1 MSKSMLIDAAH
12 SEETRVV
19 VIGPNGLE
27 ELDFESASLRTLK
40 GNIYLAKVT
49 RVEPSLQAAFVSYGG
64 NRHGFLPFS
73 EIHPDYY
80 RIPVADRE
88 ALLAETSDEREDR
101 IDQDDDDGIDDGFDS
116 ANQTESA
123 DEDNAI
129 ELLSSESNEE
139 DNNAEVAE
147 TSVNEPNEEDDVESI
162 DANERAFDEVKDEF
176 SEEDAE
182 DDNAEGGRNY
192 DRNRGRSRRR
202 QQQRRRH
209 PSNNRYKIQEV
220 IKRGQI
226 MLVQVGKEERGGKGA
241 AMTTFISLAGR
252 YCVLMPNT
260 GNGGGISRKITD
272 ANDRKRLKSLIDDL
286 DLPEGMATIVRTAG
300 VERTKAELKRDHE
313 VLLRLWDEIRER
325 TLTSS
330 APALIYEEASL
341 VKRAI
346 RDLYGRD
353 VDEVLVEGEGAYREA
368 KDFMRSLM
376 PSHAKR
382 VQPYKDPVPLFQARG
397 VEGRLEG
404 LFNPIVR
411 LPSGGYL
418 VINQTE
424 ALVAIDVNSGR
435 STRERNIEE
444 TALKTNLEAA
454 AEAARQLRLR
464 ELAGIVVIDFIDMD
478 DRRNNAAV
486 ERKLKEAI
494 KVDRARVHVGR
505 MSPLGLVEISR
516 QRLRPSMFETSFHEC
531 EVCAGIGRVR
541 SVESN
546 ALGLLRAAEDCA
558 FQAGGNVDIAVRA
571 AAETIVYLLNHK
583 RDGIQRIEEMY
594 GARLLFTQ
602 DNSLA
607 AHQRLVEVIGRNN
620 NKTDNSQARNQD
632 FDGHRHNNRD
642 EEAEERPD
650 RNRRPGRKRDDATNE
665 REPKLAREDEE
676 KSATSTPSNIKDDED
691 ENTNRR
697 RRRGRRGGRRRK
709 GAEDEDV
716 ELINGEATIENAN
729 PITENADDVAD
740 SENEEQKGSRRRRR
754 RRGGRGKS
762 GADLSE
768 IPTVADN
775 LADNTATKT
784 VVGETIN
791 QEQNRTSEPSSEDAS
806 ETQTIAQT
814 IVEPEPLEIN
824 SGSEPPPSKSMEEPE
839 PQPSGPPRT
848 GWWRRLR
855 S

>member
-123 DEDNAI
+123 NEDNAI
-129 ELLSSESNEE
+129 ELLSSEPNEE

-182 DDNAEGGRNY
+182 DDNAEGVRNY

-313 VLLRLWDEIRER
+313 FLLRLWDEIRER

-531 EVCAGIGRVR
+531 EACAGIGRVR

-583 RDGIQRIEEMY
+583 RDGIQRIEEIY
-594 GARLLFTQ
+594 GARLLFAQ

-620 NKTDNSQARNQD
+620 SKPDNSQARNQD
-632 FDGHRHNNRD
+632 FDGHRHDNRD
-642 EEAEERPD
+642 EEAEERPT
-650 RNRRPGRKRDDATNE
+650 RNRRRGRNRDDATNE
-665 REPKLAREDEE
+665 HEAELAREDKE

-709 GAEDEDV
+709 GAEDEDG

-768 IPTVADN
+768 IPAVADN

-784 VVGETIN
+784 VVSETTN
-791 QEQNRTSEPSSEDAS
+791 QEQTRASEPSSEDAS
-806 ETQTIAQT
+806 ETPTIAQT
-814 IVEPEPLEIN
+814 IVEPEPSEIN
-824 SGSEPPPSKSMEEPE
+824 SGSEPPSSKSMEEPE
-839 PQPSGPPRT
+839 PEPSGPPRT

>member
-27 ELDFESASLRTLK
+27 EFDFESASLRTLK

-80 RIPVADRE
+80 RIPIADRE
-88 ALLAETSDEREDR
+88 ALLAETAAEQQDR
-101 IDQDDDDGIDDGFDS
+101 LVQDDDV
-116 ANQTESA
+116 
-123 DEDNAI
+123 
-129 ELLSSESNEE
+129 SN
-139 DNNAEVAE
+139 
-147 TSVNEPNEEDDVESI
+147 EDDVESPTGAADDDNVTEAPSLEI
-162 DANERAFDEVKDEF
+162 SEDQNLEQVDEIESNIELLDGSKVEHTE
-176 SEEDAE
+176 SQEEAEEEDTE
-182 DDNAEGGRNY
+182 DGELDEGRDH

-202 QQQRRRH
+202 QQRRRH

-286 DLPEGMATIVRTAG
+286 DLPGGMATIVRTAG
-300 VERTKAELKRDHE
+300 VQRTKAELKRDHE
-313 VLLRLWDEIRER
+313 FLLRLWDEIRER
-325 TLTSS
+325 TLSSS

-353 VDEVLVEGEGAYREA
+353 VDEVLVEGDDCYREA

-397 VEGRLEG
+397 VEGRLES
-404 LFNPIVR
+404 LFHPIVR

-454 AEAARQLRLR
+454 VEAARQLRLR

-478 DRRNNAAV
+478 ERRNNAAV
-486 ERKLKEAI
+486 ERKLKESI
-494 KVDRARVHVGR
+494 KADRARVHVGR
-505 MSPLGLVEISR
+505 MSPLGLVELSR
-516 QRLRPSMFETSFHEC
+516 QRLRPSMFETNFHEC
-531 EVCAGIGRVR
+531 EMCAGLGRVR

-558 FQAGGNVDIAVRA
+558 FHEGGGVDIAVKTA
-571 AAETIVYLLNHK
+571 TETIVYLLNHK
-583 RDGIQRIEEMY
+583 RDGVRRIEEVY
-594 GARLLFTQ
+594 GVRLLFTP
-602 DNSLA
+602 DDTLA
-607 AHQRLVEVIGRNN
+607 AHERIVEVIGRSSGQN
-620 NKTDNSQARNQD
+620 DVSERNQD
-632 FDGHRHNNRD
+632 NAYNSRHD
-642 EEAEERPD
+642 QKDDAADD
-650 RNRRPGRKRDDATNE
+650 RSPQNLRRSRKRVDE
-665 REPKLAREDEE
+665 RNIEESQETEED
-676 KSATSTPSNIKDDED
+676 DDE
-691 ENTNRR
+691 NGNRR

-709 GAEDEDV
+709 SAENDTSE
-716 ELINGEATIENAN
+716 ISNGS
-729 PITENADDVAD
+729 
-740 SENEEQKGSRRRRR
+740 SENERDDTVSKDGEKKNRRPRRRKSVESDTPEISDGISENEPVIAVAEDSEVEQKNPRRRRR
-754 RRGGRGKS
+754 RRSGVNDSSKDINENVDGVELKS
-762 GADLSE
+762 EPTSNNDVQE
-768 IPTVADN
+768 FPTVAS
-775 LADNTATKT
+775 A
-784 VVGETIN
+784 GEVDK
-791 QEQNRTSEPSSEDAS
+791 QVAPAS
-806 ETQTIAQT
+806 ELEHSSAEISSDTPPETPAAQEET
-814 IVEPEPLEIN
+814 E
-824 SGSEPPPSKSMEEPE
+824 SK
-839 PQPSGPPRT
+839 PSGPPRT

>member
-123 DEDNAI
+123 NEDNAI

-313 VLLRLWDEIRER
+313 FLLRLWDEIRER

-583 RDGIQRIEEMY
+583 RDGIQRIEEIY

-620 NKTDNSQARNQD
+620 SKPDNSQARNQD
-632 FDGHRHNNRD
+632 FDGHRHDNRD
-642 EEAEERPD
+642 EEAEERPT
-650 RNRRPGRKRDDATNE
+650 RNRRRGRNRDDATNE
-665 REPKLAREDEE
+665 HEAELAREDKE

-709 GAEDEDV
+709 GAEDEDG

-784 VVGETIN
+784 VVSETTN
-791 QEQNRTSEPSSEDAS
+791 QEQTRASEPSSEDAS
-806 ETQTIAQT
+806 ETPTIAQT
-814 IVEPEPLEIN
+814 IVEPEPSEIN
-824 SGSEPPPSKSMEEPE
+824 SGSEPPSSKSMEEPE
-839 PQPSGPPRT
+839 PEPSGPPRT